1 MAGDEPRLLAVSD
14 LHVGYPVNRTIA
26 DRIRPVSAGDWLI
39 LAGDIGEQAADIESA
54 LTTFSQRFAKVIWVP
69 GNHELWTHGRDPV
82 RLRGEERYRHL
93 VGVCGQLGVLTP
105 EDPYPVWDGPAG
117 PVLVVPLYV
126 GYDYSF
132 QPDGVTGKE
141 EGLKLA
147 YASGVVCRDER
158 WLYPDP
164 YPSREAWCAA
174 RLEATELRLAEL
186 PAGLPTVL
194 VNHYPLVRE
203 PTAVLRYPSFAQWCG
218 TVRTASWPA
227 RYNAQVVVYGH
238 LHIPRTIWQDG
249 VRHEEVSLGYPRE
262 WQRRAV
268 APAIPR
274 QILPELPRR
283 DAAPAQ

>member
-117 PVLVVPLYV
+117 PVLAVP
-126 GYDYSF
+126 
-132 QPDGVTGKE
+132 
-141 EGLKLA
+141 
-147 YASGVVCRDER
+147 
-158 WLYPDP
+158 
-164 YPSREAWCAA
+164 PSR
-174 RLEATELRLAEL
+174 R
-186 PAGLPTVL
+186 
-194 VNHYPLVRE
+194 
-203 PTAVLRYPSFAQWCG
+203 
-218 TVRTASWPA
+218 
-227 RYNAQVVVYGH
+227 
-238 LHIPRTIWQDG
+238 
-249 VRHEEVSLGYPRE
+249 
-262 WQRRAV
+262 
-268 APAIPR
+268 
-274 QILPELPRR
+274 
-283 DAAPAQ
+283 